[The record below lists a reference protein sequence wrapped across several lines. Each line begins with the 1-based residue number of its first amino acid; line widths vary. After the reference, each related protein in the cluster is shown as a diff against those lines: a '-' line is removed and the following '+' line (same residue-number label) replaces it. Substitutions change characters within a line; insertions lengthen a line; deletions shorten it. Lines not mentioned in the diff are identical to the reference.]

1 MLDHIS
7 IDHLIDEGVEIEPWQ
22 GARDNFRDMYNIS
35 TVIDVDQLHDYKLK
49 LYSVG
54 HYPNTAFF
62 ILNPPPQKNSWSRGV
77 A

>member
-54 HYPNTAFF
+54 HYPNTALF
-62 ILNPPPQKNSWSRGV
+62 ILTPPPKKNSWSRGV